1 MHAPMN
7 HSDLPDVVHT
17 FTERYRALAG
27 FAHVVHNPAE
37 AGAKAGQILREAGAT
52 LAAMAE
58 LPEDLAAPIAQTL
71 AAIGIDCDAGPF
83 PSIDLPGRI
92 DRASAGITG
101 AAFAIAQ
108 SGTLVE
114 VATNDAVRLMSSL
127 PRTHIGIV
135 HARDIVPS
143 FEDAAPRLREIF
155 DAHGGGCTV
164 SFISGPS
171 RTGDIEL
178 KLTLGVHGPE
188 IAHAIVIA
196 DEER

>member
-1 MHAPMN
+1 MN
-7 HSDLPDVVHT
+7 DLDYQDVVT
-17 FTERYRALAG
+17 SFAERYHVLAG
-27 FAHVVHNPAE
+27 LAHVVHNPAE
-37 AGAKAGQILREAGAT
+37 AGAKAADILREAGVT
-52 LAAMAE
+52 LAAMAG
-58 LPEDLAAPIAQTL
+58 LPGDLVDPVVRGL
-71 AAIGIDCDAGPF
+71 ADAGIDCDSGPF
-83 PSIDLPGRI
+83 PSVELPGRI

-101 AAFAIAQ
+101 ADFAIAQ

-114 VATNDAVRLMSSL
+114 IATNDAVRLVSSL

-135 HARDIVPS
+135 RARDIVPR

-155 DAHGGGCTV
+155 NAHGGGCTV

-196 DEER
+196 DGER

>member
-1 MHAPMN
+1 MSA
-7 HSDLPDVVHT
+7 
-17 FTERYRALAG
+17 FAERYHALAG
-27 FAHVVHNPAE
+27 IAHVVQNPAE
-37 AGAKAGQILREAGAT
+37 AGALAGQILLEAGAT
-52 LAAMAE
+52 LAAMAG
-58 LPEDLAAPIAQTL
+58 LPEDLVDPVVRGL
-71 AAIGIDCDAGPF
+71 AGAGIDCDSGPF
-83 PSIDLPGRI
+83 PSVELPGRI

-101 AAFAIAQ
+101 ATFAIAQ

-114 VATNDAVRLMSSL
+114 IATNDAVRLVSSL

-135 HARDIVPS
+135 RARDIVPR

-155 DAHGGGCTV
+155 NANGNGCTV

-196 DEER
+196 DGER